1 MFAIG
6 PCAHAQMCCPSTID
20 VSCDGELT
28 ADCSKCASTC
38 LYCSGLCTGGGITP
52 FNDSS
57 IKDAV
62 KAWCDDPHSAA
73 GVYGNIS
80 AWDTS
85 EVTDMSYLF
94 NGVSTF
100 DQALKWDTNKVTEF
114 KQFRRCEK
122 LIPKNDK
129 CVD

>member
-1 MFAIG
+1 MPTAARRF
-6 PCAHAQMCCPSTID
+6 
-20 VSCDGELT
+20 DGAKAFNQPLAWDT
-28 ADCSKCASTC
+28 SK
-38 LYCSGLCTGGGITP
+38 
-52 FNDSS
+52 
-57 IKDAV
+57 V
-62 KAWCDDPHSAA
+62 KAMFNVAFTFNQPL
-73 GVYGNIS
+73 V
-80 AWDTS
+80 WDTS